1 MERRKFI
8 TRSLT
13 AGAGLAFVNPVFGS
27 ITSAQSATQSLEIS
41 LAQWSLHRKLFAGDM
56 DHLDFARMSQGFGCV
71 GLEYVNA
78 FFKDKATD
86 VSYLKEMNSRAE
98 DHQQKNILI
107 MIDGEGGLAEKNA
120 KKRLVN
126 IENHYKWVEAA
137 QVLGCHAIRVNLSG
151 GVDRLDAQK
160 AGIDSLNRLAEF
172 AKPFDVSILVENHG
186 GFSSDGSWLSNVMQN
201 VSRENIG
208 TLPDFGN
215 FCIER
220 KEQECISAYDRYQG
234 MSELMP
240 FAKAL
245 SAKSHAFDDQGNET
259 QSDFFKM
266 IQIAKENQYS
276 GYVGIEFEGTID
288 SEEEGIIKTKNL
300 LDKAIAAS
308 Y

>member
-1 MERRKFI
+1 MDRRKFI

-13 AGAGLAFVNPVFGS
+13 AGAGLSFVNPAFGS
-27 ITSAQSATQSLEIS
+27 FTSAQSATQSLEIS

-120 KKRLVN
+120 NKRLVN

-137 QVLGCHAIRVNLSG
+137 QVLGCHSIRVNLSG
-151 GVDRLDAQK
+151 GEDRLDAQK

-172 AKPFDVSILVENHG
+172 AKSYDVSVLVENHG
-186 GFSSDGSWLSNVMQN
+186 GFSSDGNWLSNVMQN

-245 SAKSHAFDDQGNET
+245 SAKSHAFDEQGNET
-259 QSDFFKM
+259 QSDFFRM
-266 IQIAKENQYS
+266 IEIAKKNQYS
-276 GYVGIEFEGTID
+276 GYVGIEFEGTMD

>member
-1 MERRKFI
+1 MDRRKFI

-13 AGAGLAFVNPVFGS
+13 AGAGLSFVNPAFGS
-27 ITSAQSATQSLEIS
+27 FTSAQSATQSLEIS

-120 KKRLVN
+120 NKRLVN

-137 QVLGCHAIRVNLSG
+137 QVLGCHSIRVNLSG
-151 GVDRLDAQK
+151 GVGRLDAQK

-172 AKPFDVSILVENHG
+172 AKSYDVSVLVENHG
-186 GFSSDGSWLSNVMQN
+186 GFSSDGNWLSNVMQN

-245 SAKSHAFDDQGNET
+245 SAKSHAFDEQGNET
-259 QSDFFKM
+259 QSDFFRM
-266 IQIAKENQYS
+266 IEIAKKNQYS
-276 GYVGIEFEGTID
+276 GYVGIEFEGSMD

>member
-1 MERRKFI
+1 MDRRKFI

-13 AGAGLAFVNPVFGS
+13 AVAGLAFVNPAFGS

-137 QVLGCHAIRVNLSG
+137 QVLGCHSIRVNLSG
-151 GVDRLDAQK
+151 GEDRLDAQK

-172 AKPFDVSILVENHG
+172 AKSYDVSVLVENHG
-186 GFSSDGSWLSNVMQN
+186 GFSSDGNWLSNVMQN

-245 SAKSHAFDDQGNET
+245 SAKSHAFDEQGNET
-259 QSDFFKM
+259 QSDFFRM
-266 IQIAKENQYS
+266 IEIAKKNQYS
-276 GYVGIEFEGTID
+276 GYVGIEFEGTMD

>member
-1 MERRKFI
+1 MDRRKFI

-13 AGAGLAFVNPVFGS
+13 AGAGLAFVNPAFGS
-27 ITSAQSATQSLEIS
+27 FTSAQSATQSLEIS

-107 MIDGEGGLAEKNA
+107 MIDGEGGLAEKNV

-137 QVLGCHAIRVNLSG
+137 QVLGCHSIRVNLSG
-151 GVDRLDAQK
+151 GEDRLDAQK

-172 AKPFDVSILVENHG
+172 AKSYDVSVLVENHG
-186 GFSSDGSWLSNVMQN
+186 GFSSDGNWLSNVMQN

-220 KEQECISAYDRYQG
+220 KEQECISDYDRYQG

-245 SAKSHAFDDQGNET
+245 SAKSHGFDEQGNET
-259 QSDFFKM
+259 QSDFFRM
-266 IQIAKENQYS
+266 IEIAKKNQYS
-276 GYVGIEFEGTID
+276 GYVGIEFEGTMD

>member
-1 MERRKFI
+1 MDRRKFI

-13 AGAGLAFVNPVFGS
+13 AGAGFAFVNPAFGS
-27 ITSAQSATQSLEIS
+27 ITSAQSATQSLQIS
-41 LAQWSLHRKLFAGDM
+41 LAQWSLHRKIFAGDM

-120 KKRLVN
+120 NKRLVN

-137 QVLGCHAIRVNLSG
+137 QVLGCHSIRVNLSG
-151 GVDRLDAQK
+151 GVGRLDAQK

-172 AKPFDVSILVENHG
+172 AKSYDVSILVENHG
-186 GFSSDGSWLSNVMQN
+186 GFSSDGNWLSNVMQN
-201 VSRENIG
+201 VSRENVG

-245 SAKSHAFDDQGNET
+245 SAKSHAFDEQGNET
-259 QSDFFKM
+259 QSDFFRM
-266 IQIAKENQYS
+266 IEIAKKNQYS

>member
-1 MERRKFI
+1 MDRRKFI

-13 AGAGLAFVNPVFGS
+13 AGAGLSFVNPAFGS
-27 ITSAQSATQSLEIS
+27 FTSAQSATQSLEIS

-86 VSYLKEMNSRAE
+86 LSYLKEMNSRAE

-120 KKRLVN
+120 NKRLVN

-137 QVLGCHAIRVNLSG
+137 QVLGCHSIRVNLSG
-151 GVDRLDAQK
+151 GEDRLEAQK

-172 AKPFDVSILVENHG
+172 AKSYDVSVLVENHG
-186 GFSSDGSWLSNVMQN
+186 GFSSDGNWLSNVMQN

-245 SAKSHAFDDQGNET
+245 SAKSHAFDEQGNET
-259 QSDFFKM
+259 QSDFFRM
-266 IQIAKENQYS
+266 IEIAKKNQYS

>member
-13 AGAGLAFVNPVFGS
+13 AGAGLAFLNPVFGS
-27 ITSAQSATQSLEIS
+27 ITSAQSANQSLEIS

-98 DHQQKNILI
+98 GHQQKNILI
-107 MIDGEGGLAEKNA
+107 MIDGEGGMAEKNT

-137 QVLGCHAIRVNLSG
+137 QVLGCHAIRVNLHG
-151 GVDRLDAQK
+151 GEDRLDAQK
-160 AGIDSLNRLAEF
+160 AGINSLNRLAEF
-172 AKPFDVSILVENHG
+172 AKPFNVSILVENHG

-201 VSRENIG
+201 VSNENIG

-245 SAKSHAFDDQGNET
+245 SAKSHAFDEQGNET

>member
-1 MERRKFI
+1 MDRRKFI

-13 AGAGLAFVNPVFGS
+13 AGAGLAFVNPAFGS
-27 ITSAQSATQSLEIS
+27 FTSAQSATQSLEIS

-107 MIDGEGGLAEKNA
+107 MIDGEGGLAEKNV

-137 QVLGCHAIRVNLSG
+137 QVLGCHSIRVNLSG
-151 GVDRLDAQK
+151 GEDRLDAQK

-172 AKPFDVSILVENHG
+172 AKSYDVSVLVENHG
-186 GFSSDGSWLSNVMQN
+186 GFSSDGNWLSNVMQN

-245 SAKSHAFDDQGNET
+245 SAKSHAFDEQGNET
-259 QSDFFKM
+259 QSDFFRM
-266 IQIAKENQYS
+266 IEIAKKNQYS
-276 GYVGIEFEGTID
+276 GYVGIEFEGTMD

>member
-1 MERRKFI
+1 MDRRKFI

-13 AGAGLAFVNPVFGS
+13 AGAGLAFVNPAFGS
-27 ITSAQSATQSLEIS
+27 FTSAQSATQSLEIS

-107 MIDGEGGLAEKNA
+107 MIDGEGGLAEKNV

-137 QVLGCHAIRVNLSG
+137 QVLGCHSIRVNLSG
-151 GVDRLDAQK
+151 GEDRLDAQK

-172 AKPFDVSILVENHG
+172 AKSYDVSVLVENHG
-186 GFSSDGSWLSNVMQN
+186 GFSSDGNWLSNVMQN

-245 SAKSHAFDDQGNET
+245 SAKSHGFDEQGNET
-259 QSDFFKM
+259 QSDFFRM
-266 IQIAKENQYS
+266 IEIAKKNQYS
-276 GYVGIEFEGTID
+276 GYVGIEFEGTMD

>member
-1 MERRKFI
+1 MDRRKFI

-13 AGAGLAFVNPVFGS
+13 AVAGLAFVNPAFGS

-86 VSYLKEMNSRAE
+86 VSYLKERNSRAE

-107 MIDGEGGLAEKNA
+107 MIDGEGGLAEKNT
-120 KKRLVN
+120 KKRFVN

-137 QVLGCHAIRVNLSG
+137 QVLGCHSIRVNLSG
-151 GVDRLDAQK
+151 GEDRLDAQK

-172 AKPFDVSILVENHG
+172 AKPYDVSVLVENHG

-201 VSRENIG
+201 VSRENVG

-245 SAKSHAFDDQGNET
+245 SAKSHAFNEQGNET
-259 QSDFFKM
+259 QSDFFRM
-266 IQIAKENQYS
+266 IEIAKKSQYS
-276 GYVGIEFEGTID
+276 GYVGIEFEGTMD
-288 SEEEGIIKTKNL
+288 SEEERIIKTKNL

>member
-1 MERRKFI
+1 MDRRKFI

-13 AGAGLAFVNPVFGS
+13 AGAGLTFVNPAFGS

-107 MIDGEGGLAEKNA
+107 MIDGEGGMAEKNV

-137 QVLGCHAIRVNLSG
+137 QVLGCHSIRVNLSG
-151 GVDRLDAQK
+151 GEDRSDAQK

-172 AKPFDVSILVENHG
+172 AKPYNVNVLVENHG
-186 GFSSDGSWLSNVMQN
+186 GFSSDGSWLSNVMQDVSLEN
-201 VSRENIG
+201 VG

-220 KEQECISAYDRYQG
+220 KEQECVSAYDRYQG

-245 SAKSHAFDDQGNET
+245 SAKSHAFDEQGNET
-259 QSDFFKM
+259 RSDFFRM
-266 IQIAKENQYS
+266 IEIAKENQYS

>member
-1 MERRKFI
+1 MDRRKFI

-13 AGAGLAFVNPVFGS
+13 AGAGLAFVNPAFGS

-56 DHLDFARMSQGFGCV
+56 DHLDFARMSHGFGCV

-78 FFKDKATD
+78 FFKDKATN

-107 MIDGEGGLAEKNA
+107 MIDGEGGMAEKNV

-137 QVLGCHAIRVNLSG
+137 QVLGCHSIRVNLSG
-151 GVDRLDAQK
+151 GEDRSDAQK

-172 AKPFDVSILVENHG
+172 AKPYNVNVLVENHG
-186 GFSSDGSWLSNVMQN
+186 GFSSDGSWLSNVMQDVSLEN
-201 VSRENIG
+201 VG

-220 KEQECISAYDRYQG
+220 KEQECVSAYDRYQG

-245 SAKSHAFDDQGNET
+245 SAKSHAFDEQGNET
-259 QSDFFKM
+259 QSDFFRM
-266 IQIAKENQYS
+266 IEIVKENQYS

>member
-13 AGAGLAFVNPVFGS
+13 AGASLAFVNPVFGS

-107 MIDGEGGLAEKNA
+107 MIDGEGGMAEKSA

-137 QVLGCHAIRVNLSG
+137 QVLGCHAIRVNLHG
-151 GVDRLDAQK
+151 GEDRLDAQK

-186 GFSSDGSWLSNVMQN
+186 GFSSDGSWLADVMQN
-201 VSRENIG
+201 VSNENIG

-215 FCIER
+215 FCIEH
-220 KEQECISAYDRYQG
+220 KEQECVSAYDRYQG

-276 GYVGIEFEGTID
+276 GYVGIEFEGTIV

>member
-1 MERRKFI
+1 MDRRKFI

-13 AGAGLAFVNPVFGS
+13 AVAGLAFVNPAFGS

-56 DHLDFARMSQGFGCV
+56 DHLDFARMSQGFGCG
-71 GLEYVNA
+71 GLVNVNA

-86 VSYLKEMNSRAE
+86 VSYLKERNSRAE

-107 MIDGEGGLAEKNA
+107 MIDGEGGLAEKNT
-120 KKRLVN
+120 KKRFVN

-137 QVLGCHAIRVNLSG
+137 QVLGCHSIRVNLSG
-151 GVDRLDAQK
+151 GEDRLDAQK

-172 AKPFDVSILVENHG
+172 AKPYDVSVLVENHG

-201 VSRENIG
+201 VSRENVG

-245 SAKSHAFDDQGNET
+245 SAKSHAFNEQGNET
-259 QSDFFKM
+259 QSDFFRM
-266 IQIAKENQYS
+266 IEIAKKSQYS
-276 GYVGIEFEGTID
+276 GYVGIEFEGTMD
-288 SEEEGIIKTKNL
+288 SEEERIIKTKNL

>member
-98 DHQQKNILI
+98 DHEQKNILI
-107 MIDGEGGLAEKNA
+107 MIDGEGGMAEKSA

-137 QVLGCHAIRVNLSG
+137 QVLGCHAIRVNLHG
-151 GVDRLDAQK
+151 GEDRLDAQK

-186 GFSSDGSWLSNVMQN
+186 GFSSDGSWLADVMQN
-201 VSRENIG
+201 VSNENIG

-220 KEQECISAYDRYQG
+220 KEQECVSAYDRYQG

-276 GYVGIEFEGTID
+276 GYVGIEFEGTIV

>member
-1 MERRKFI
+1 MDRRKFI

-13 AGAGLAFVNPVFGS
+13 AGAGLAFVNPAFGS
-27 ITSAQSATQSLEIS
+27 ITSAQSATQSLQIS
-41 LAQWSLHRKLFAGDM
+41 LAQWSLHRKIFAGDM

-120 KKRLVN
+120 NKRLVN

-137 QVLGCHAIRVNLSG
+137 QVLGCHSIRVNLSG
-151 GVDRLDAQK
+151 GVGRLDAQK

-172 AKPFDVSILVENHG
+172 AKSYDVSVLVENHG
-186 GFSSDGSWLSNVMQN
+186 GFSSDGNWLSNVMQN

-245 SAKSHAFDDQGNET
+245 SAKSHAFDEQGNET
-259 QSDFFKM
+259 QSDFFRM
-266 IQIAKENQYS
+266 IEIAKKNQYS
-276 GYVGIEFEGTID
+276 GYVGIEFEGSMD

>member
-1 MERRKFI
+1 
-8 TRSLT
+8 
-13 AGAGLAFVNPVFGS
+13 
-27 ITSAQSATQSLEIS
+27 
-41 LAQWSLHRKLFAGDM
+41 M

-172 AKPFDVSILVENHG
+172 AKPFDVSILVEIHG

-245 SAKSHAFDDQGNET
+245 SAKSHAFDEQGNET

>member
-13 AGAGLAFVNPVFGS
+13 AGAGLAFVNSVFGS

-245 SAKSHAFDDQGNET
+245 SAKSHAFDEQGNET

>member
-1 MERRKFI
+1 MDRRKFI

-13 AGAGLAFVNPVFGS
+13 AGAGLAFVNPAFGS

-86 VSYLKEMNSRAE
+86 VSYLKERNSRAE

-107 MIDGEGGLAEKNA
+107 MIDGEGGLAEKNT
-120 KKRLVN
+120 KKRFVN

-137 QVLGCHAIRVNLSG
+137 QVLGCHSIRVNLSG
-151 GVDRLDAQK
+151 GEDRLDAQK

-172 AKPFDVSILVENHG
+172 AKSYDVSILVENHG
-186 GFSSDGSWLSNVMQN
+186 GFSSDGNWLSNVMQN

-245 SAKSHAFDDQGNET
+245 SAKSHAFDEQGNET
-259 QSDFFKM
+259 QSDFFRM
-266 IQIAKENQYS
+266 IEIAKKNQYS
-276 GYVGIEFEGTID
+276 GYVGIEFEGTMD